1 MSDTIDLREQLARID
16 RALAE
21 THKFQQETNKLQA
34 EGMKLQQEAA
44 KLGFEGIKL
53 QQEAAKL
60 SVEGIKLQQEAG
72 KLGAERDKLRR
83 DWRLA
88 PWLLAASVGG
98 GVVASLLGQLAQ
110 HYWR

>member
-34 EGMKLQQEAA
+34 EGTKLLQEAR
-44 KLGFEGIKL
+44 
-53 QQEAAKL
+53 
-60 SVEGIKLQQEAG
+60 
-72 KLGAERDKLRR
+72 KLGAEHDKLRR